1 MAALENESKL
11 YKKLSDLFDN
21 NKSEITLDI
30 YKDAIK
36 IARKYE
42 KEEIQFVLFKLRYV
56 NSEVETGFSGVD
68 ICLNATMNGVKNLTR
83 KQYKLAFIYSV
94 LEAA

>member
-1 MAALENESKL
+1 MAALEKESKL